1 MTYIKEGRFT
11 TNDHAY
17 VLIPKKNWINKIN
30 LRRFTF
36 QFQGLFQNLATSKS
50 DNATFTKDAAKKQ
63 KILVPPKEIQDK
75 IAEKLHFIDDL
86 LENLKIIKNKMIELL
101 EYGIN

>member
-1 MTYIKEGRFT
+1 MIGSMTYIKEGRFT

-30 LRRFTF
+30 LRWFTF

-50 DNATFTKDAAKKQ
+50 DNATFTK
-63 KILVPPKEIQDK
+63 
-75 IAEKLHFIDDL
+75 
-86 LENLKIIKNKMIELL
+86 NKMIELL

>member
-30 LRRFTF
+30 LRWFTF

-75 IAEKLHFIDDL
+75 IAEKLL
-86 LENLKIIKNKMIELL
+86 LFFLIEFFELIINLIKNVL
-101 EYGIN
+101 